1 VSRPFGTSTPD
12 PGILKSYKAT
22 SYGKTNTGRYLFIVW
37 VMAYRKTKIITARE
51 MTAREKQFYKRSKK

>member
-1 VSRPFGTSTPD
+1 M
-12 PGILKSYKAT
+12 GIPT
-22 SYGKTNTGRYLFIVW
+22 YGKTDSGRYLFIVW